1 MSCEAVDR
9 IGRVAL
15 SSGVPRR
22 HLVQAVALAVLA
34 RQSPDRAATVRRGSA
49 SLSLALHAD
58 DTVTGVARRIADA
71 VGCAPG
77 PIAISAA
84 GSGSGLPSGGTVHVI
99 EGPGDSLALTTDL
112 CERQISRVITAVESF
127 GQAGGEGPR
136 MRELCLRSPA
146 DIRDLQGWG
155 RRLASVPAISLDELV
170 ARWARQRPNRPAAV
184 AGARTLTYAEA
195 DRQATLLASAL
206 IRNDVQHGEPVIVRT
221 GDRLGTVIAH
231 VAVLRAG
238 AVCVPL
244 PVDRDPCEAVQLTRA
259 RLALCDTPSA
269 AHRVPPGLRALSMD
283 DLLEDGRTGAGG
295 IDRSLPRS
303 GFTDCAYAMVRLGEH
318 GRIHG
323 DLIDHH
329 AWVSATTARISRA
342 GTPAERV
349 LVDGPLCTP
358 TALAGMWW
366 ALQSGGTVCLA
377 DTVAHGTA
385 DRLAQGGFTEALLDP
400 EAYVRALRLLDGAR
414 PPQCV
419 VLTGGPCPPEL
430 VARHFGR
437 LPATRLFVEYAP
449 DGGPLPWAAAEVKP
463 GDGEWP
469 DARTGLLPTTNTQLH
484 VVDEEGHPLGP
495 GLVGEVCADG
505 MALPCDR
512 IAGPAGPA
520 PLPRFQEGDGPAVH
534 RSGRL
539 ARWRFDGTLEI
550 LEGRT
555 E

>member
-1 MSCEAVDR
+1 M
-9 IGRVAL
+9 AL

-22 HLVQAVALAVLA
+22 HIVQAVALAVLA
-34 RQSPDRAATVRRGSA
+34 RQSPDRAATVRGGSA
-49 SLSLALHAD
+49 SLVLALRSD

-71 VGCAPG
+71 TGSAPG
-77 PIAISAA
+77 PIVISAA
-84 GSGSGLPSGGTVHVI
+84 GSGPGLPSGGTVHVL
-99 EGPGDSLALTTDL
+99 EGPGGCLTLITDL

-127 GQAGGEGPR
+127 EPVGAEGPR
-136 MRELCLRSPA
+136 MRELSLCSPA
-146 DIRDLQGWG
+146 DAKDLRGWG

-170 ARWARQRPNRPAAV
+170 ARWARQRPNRPAA
-184 AGARTLTYAEA
+184 ATGPRTLTYAEA
-195 DRQATLLASAL
+195 DGQATLLASAL
-206 IRNDVQHGEPVIVRT
+206 IRSDVQHGEPVIVRT

-231 VAVLRAG
+231 IAVLRAG

-244 PVDRDPCEAVQLTRA
+244 PSDRDPCDAVQLTRA
-259 RLALCDTPSA
+259 RLALCDTPLA
-269 AHRVPPGLRALSMD
+269 AHRVPPGLRELSMD
-283 DLLEDGRTGAGG
+283 GLLDDSAGGAGR

-303 GFTDCAYAMVRLGEH
+303 GFTDCAYAMVRSGEH
-318 GRIHG
+318 GQIHG

-342 GTPAERV
+342 GVPAERV

-366 ALQSGGTVCLA
+366 ALQSGGTVCL
-377 DTVAHGTA
+377 TGTA
-385 DRLAQGGFTEALLDP
+385 ADHGAAERLAQGGVTEALLDP
-400 EAYVRALRLLDGAR
+400 EAYVRALPLLGEAR

-430 VARHFGR
+430 VARHFGQ
-437 LPATRLFVEYAP
+437 LPATRLFIEYAP

-463 GDGEWP
+463 GDGEWA
-469 DARTGLLPTTNTQLH
+469 DDRTGLLPTTNTQLH
-484 VVDEEGHPLGP
+484 VVDEDGRPLGP

-512 IAGPAGPA
+512 IAGPAGLA
-520 PLPRFQEGDGPAVH
+520 PPPRLRDGDGPAAH

-550 LEGRT
+550 LGGRA